1 MHIIIGLHEFSGQA
15 LHRQALRPHGLHP
28 LTNSNS
34 VLRCLVYF
42 ETFFVASPS
51 VMLQVQEVGDGN
63 INFVYIVKGPKGA
76 LCLKQGLPFVRI
88 AQDWPLTQVPCP
100 DYPPAPA
107 LPYLFGSVFM
117 SSA

>member
-1 MHIIIGLHEFSGQA
+1 
-15 LHRQALRPHGLHP
+15 
-28 LTNSNS
+28 
-34 VLRCLVYF
+34 
-42 ETFFVASPS
+42 
-51 VMLQVQEVGDGN
+51 MLQVQEVGDGN